1 MVKTQSSE
9 APASADVLAQLDSQP
24 LAQRAF
30 SLMSRQNLSG
40 TVYLLLDHS
49 TSMADDDKLLQL
61 KRGALR
67 FFGEAWQRNYAV
79 GAIGFATQARC
90 LLSPSR
96 NPHRFGRSLATL
108 RAQGRTAMARA
119 LKLGVR
125 RLARRRGKRMLI
137 LITDGLPDD
146 RTATRQA
153 ALEAKACN
161 IELVVVGTDGADK
174 DFLASLLPK
183 PELLYWAKQYGLESE
198 ISATAQEL

>member
-1 MVKTQSSE
+1 MINQS
-9 APASADVLAQLDSQP
+9 PGASAETDALVQLNSRP

-30 SLMSRQNLSG
+30 SLVSRRHALNG

-49 TSMADDDKLLQL
+49 TSMADDDKLSQL

-79 GAIGFATQARC
+79 GAIGFATTARC
-90 LLSPSR
+90 LLGPSR
-96 NPHRFGRSLATL
+96 DPHKFGRSLAAL
-108 RAQGRTAMARA
+108 QAQGRTAMAEA

-125 RLARRRGKRMLI
+125 RLSRRRGKRMLV

-146 RTATRQA
+146 RTATRRA
-153 ALEAKACN
+153 ALEARAHT

-183 PELLYWAKQYGLESE
+183 PELLYWARQYGLESE
-198 ISATAQEL
+198 IGAVAAEL